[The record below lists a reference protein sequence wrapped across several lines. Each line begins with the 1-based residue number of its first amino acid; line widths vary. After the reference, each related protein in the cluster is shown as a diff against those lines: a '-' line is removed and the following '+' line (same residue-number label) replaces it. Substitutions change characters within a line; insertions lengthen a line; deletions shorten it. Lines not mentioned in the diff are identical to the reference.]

1 MYNLLCSLIQVLSS
15 EYCITFHGDN
25 YCWNNQ
31 NITQRF
37 KTQSLCI
44 ISEHNHNKEKGRA
57 ALWGG
62 DATFCLFIRAIN
74 LCITIQRKIYNQ
86 PTVIPKNMFHPQICF
101 VRTHPHSLD
110 PSASFFC
117 LPGPCSEEAKIRLL
131 PGLATGLR
139 SSGVDTR
146 RSGSRCLRIRVTI
159 PTF

>member
-1 MYNLLCSLIQVLSS
+1 MLEQPKYYTV
-15 EYCITFHGDN
+15 
-25 YCWNNQ
+25 
-31 NITQRF
+31 F
-37 KTQSLCI
+37 KTQSLRV
-44 ISEHNHNKEKGRA
+44 SEHKHNKGKGRA
-57 ALWGG
+57 VLWGG

-86 PTVIPKNMFHPQICF
+86 PTVIPKNMFHPQIGF
-101 VRTHPHSLD
+101 VRTHLHSLD

-139 SSGVDTR
+139 SYGVDTR